1 MKQIMYLLLLTLCAV
16 SCNRGAYASGTALV
30 DDEFTISPEDSV
42 YLKAADPEVL
52 KTMSPAQ
59 VVKMV
64 AAYKLFEHI
73 ELKDSVYTL
82 LISESEAK
90 EIGVPTDIYQEMVQS
105 LNSLNKGIA
114 EINVHHGEI
123 DLLDVKDYVLK
134 GVVQK

>member
-30 DDEFTISPEDSV
+30 DDEFTITPEDSV

-52 KTMSPAQ
+52 MTMSPAQ
-59 VVKMV
+59 VMRMV
-64 AAYKLFEHI
+64 AAYKLFEHV

-90 EIGVPTDIYQEMVQS
+90 EIGVPTDIYREMEQS
-105 LNSLNKGIA
+105 LKSLNRGIA
-114 EINVHHGEI
+114 EINGQHGEI

>member
-1 MKQIMYLLLLTLCAV
+1 MKQIMYLLLLTMCAV

-30 DDEFTISPEDSV
+30 DDEFTITPEDSV

-52 KTMSPAQ
+52 RTMSPAQ
-59 VVKMV
+59 VMRMV
-64 AAYKLFEHI
+64 AAYKLFEHV